1 MKVLTHF
8 TYQELHIEGGL
19 VLFVG
24 RQEKSA
30 SLYGNGGQPTLDV
43 TKCTS
48 SAEAV
53 KKEEKRQQ
61 KAEVEVQ
68 LLKSLNCILVVAE

>member
-1 MKVLTHF
+1 MKVLTHV

-19 VLFVG
+19 VLFEG

-30 SLYGNGGQPTLDV
+30 SLYGNRGQPTLDL
-43 TKCTS
+43 TRCTS

-53 KKEEKRQQ
+53 KKKKKTARG
-61 KAEVEVQ
+61 
-68 LLKSLNCILVVAE
+68 

>member
-30 SLYGNGGQPTLDV
+30 SLYGNGEQPTLDV

-48 SAEAV
+48 SAEAF
-53 KKEEKRQQ
+53 KKKKNNSKR
-61 KAEVEVQ
+61 
-68 LLKSLNCILVVAE
+68 LK

>member
-30 SLYGNGGQPTLDV
+30 SLYGNGEQPTLDV

-53 KKEEKRQQ
+53 KKKKNNSKR
-61 KAEVEVQ
+61 
-68 LLKSLNCILVVAE
+68 LK